1 MENKINDVSLKSI
14 QLKILDVLKEFQ
26 RVCKKYNLQYYAI
39 GGTCIGAVRH
49 NGFIPWD
56 DDIDVV
62 MPYDDYVR
70 FIEIAE
76 KELENNYSLIGPDN
90 CRHYISSYIKLHN
103 QNTTFIEFNYR
114 KYPDRYTGVYI
125 DIFPIFGL
133 PNNKIKQRILEFRCQ
148 IQNRLNILMRFP
160 FNDKKSLK
168 RKTFWL
174 LCTPLR
180 WILPINYFVEKQ
192 RKMLS
197 VYSIKTADKVIFC
210 WRSIPNKKK
219 QNEWYKNIFFAEDFR
234 ESIEKPFEDITIS
247 VPIGYDRYLRMEFGD
262 YMELPPMEERKS
274 LHPKAIVDLEH
285 PYKNYIGG
293 NSV

>member
-1 MENKINDVSLKSI
+1 MENNNDVSVKRI

-26 RVCKKYNLQYYAI
+26 RICKNYNLQYYAI

-56 DDIDVV
+56 DDIDVA

-70 FIEIAE
+70 FMEIAE
-76 KELENNYSLIGPDN
+76 NEFGNDYALIGPDN
-90 CRHYISSYIKLHN
+90 CRHYLSSYIKLHN
-103 QNTTFIEFNYR
+103 KNTTFIESLCQ

-133 PNNKIKQRILEFRCQ
+133 SNNKFIQRILELRCDN
-148 IQNRLNILMRFP
+148 QNKLNYYMRFP
-160 FNDKKSLK
+160 LSDVESLK
-168 RKTFWL
+168 RKIIWR

-180 WILPINYFVEKQ
+180 WILPINYFVDKQ

-197 VYSIKTADKVIFC
+197 VYSIKTADKVIFS
-210 WRSIPNKKK
+210 WRPIPNKKK

-234 ESIEKPFEDITIS
+234 ASIEKPFEDITIS

-262 YMELPPMEERKS
+262 YMELPPIEERKS
-274 LHPKAIVDLEH
+274 LHPKTIVDLEH

-293 NSV
+293 NSI